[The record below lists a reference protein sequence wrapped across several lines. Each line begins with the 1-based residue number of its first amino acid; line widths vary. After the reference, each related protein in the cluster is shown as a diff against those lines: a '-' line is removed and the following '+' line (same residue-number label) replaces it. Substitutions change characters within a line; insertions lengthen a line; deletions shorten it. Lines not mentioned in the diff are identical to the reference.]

1 MDKITHEIH
10 KYLNPTKITND
21 MVAEYN
27 TTNVGKILQDFIPT
41 YFGNK
46 IESKYDRNQ
55 NKDKIS
61 LILLVPNYEV
71 SIT

>member
-1 MDKITHEIH
+1 MLV
-10 KYLNPTKITND
+10 KY
-21 MVAEYN
+21 Y
-27 TTNVGKILQDFIPT
+27 QDFIPT

-55 NKDKIS
+55 NKDKIV